1 MFAATTTS
9 IVRPIGVLLGGT
21 GRRRR
26 ISSLTRAPGALLR
39 GWPWQARHTPQ
50 GAVANACVE
59 VGRHD

>member
-21 GRRRR
+21 GRRKQVA
-26 ISSLTRAPGALLR
+26 SSSRQPAALLR
-39 GWPWQARHTPQ
+39 PWPCEARRKQ
-50 GAVANACVE
+50 QRGFANWCPE

>member
-21 GRRRR
+21 GRRRQT
-26 ISSLTRAPGALLR
+26 SSLTRTPGALLR
-39 GWPWQARHTPQ
+39 GWPGQARHTRQ
-50 GAVANACVE
+50 GGVANAGVE

>member
-21 GRRRR
+21 GRRRLTY
-26 ISSLTRAPGALLR
+26 SLTRTPGALLR
-39 GWPWQARHTPQ
+39 CWPWQPRHALQ
-50 GAVANACVE
+50 VAIAHACME

>member
-21 GRRRR
+21 GRRRQVV
-26 ISSLTRAPGALLR
+26 SSTRLPGALLR
-39 GWPWQARHTPQ
+39 PWSWEAQHTQ
-50 GAVANACVE
+50 QRGFANACLE